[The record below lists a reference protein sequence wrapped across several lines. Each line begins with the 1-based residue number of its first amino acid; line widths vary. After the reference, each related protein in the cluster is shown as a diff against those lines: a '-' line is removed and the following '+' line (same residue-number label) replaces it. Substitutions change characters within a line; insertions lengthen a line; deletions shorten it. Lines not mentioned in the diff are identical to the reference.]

1 MVRLL
6 LAVCFLA
13 SCAASPLAHPA
24 SVYRFESWLGSDGGA
39 SLLQAGS
46 SSMRGSGVRLARA
59 RHADLHALAASNP
72 RAALRAMKRLDGA
85 RASLP
90 AFLEMHVEQRVDK
103 EASLTV
109 MAYVGRGEID
119 SKIERAVTF
128 KADDGA
134 VRTCTL
140 AKHST
145 YVDALPSRTSI
156 SAHGYATTGADGK
169 CSIVLEETACAL
181 EDMGGGKVEASYTA
195 SGKARTRTFGSR
207 KEAGSWCR
215 SIFMSSATVPS
226 GPFADTAKY
235 ADYVDAVIPNA
246 AKIRAWENSGS
257 AKGMLFINATQTQS
271 FFKYPAPAKRHSIK
285 EVRVVVWWV
294 GGRDGGVCV
303 CGSDGEAHGG
313 AGGARGRGVWIRCG
327 AGEKRRRGV
336 VGSGGVRV
344 CVNTVLTDYVIYG
357 VRAHEF
363 GPQPGSQ
370 RRLFPKSVSL
380 SFLLGFCWVVRPPKQ
395 TLHHVLRCYAPRPF
409 FFAPW
414 VGVSNLA
421 HDLHRP
427 HHATP
432 PQPPV
437 LLQTGC
443 NHEAP
448 HAAPVSFVRQTSRPP
463 PAEAPRPRRGAPA
476 AAASG
481 CI

>member
-1 MVRLL
+1 MLRLV
-6 LAVCFLA
+6 LAVCSLA

-24 SVYRFESWLGSDGGA
+24 SVYRFESWLGSDRGA

-46 SSMRGSGVRLARA
+46 SSVRGSAGVRLARA

-103 EASLTV
+103 EAALTV

-128 KADDGA
+128 KADDGTA
-134 VRTCTL
+134 RTCTL

-257 AKGMLFINATQTQS
+257 AKGMLFINSTQTQS

-285 EVRVVVWWV
+285 EVRVVC
-294 GGRDGGVCV
+294 VCVCVFV
-303 CGSDGEAHGG
+303 CGSDGEAQGG
-313 AGGARGRGVWIRCG
+313 AGRRGGGGAGARGRGVWSRYEE
-327 AGEKRRRGV
+327 AK
-336 VGSGGVRV
+336 SGGV
-344 CVNTVLTDYVIYG
+344 
-357 VRAHEF
+357 
-363 GPQPGSQ
+363 GS
-370 RRLFPKSVSL
+370 
-380 SFLLGFCWVVRPPKQ
+380 W
-395 TLHHVLRCYAPRPF
+395 
-409 FFAPW
+409 
-414 VGVSNLA
+414 
-421 HDLHRP
+421 
-427 HHATP
+427 
-432 PQPPV
+432 
-437 LLQTGC
+437 
-443 NHEAP
+443 
-448 HAAPVSFVRQTSRPP
+448 
-463 PAEAPRPRRGAPA
+463 A
-476 AAASG
+476 AAL
-481 CI
+481 

>member
-1 MVRLL
+1 MLRLV
-6 LAVCFLA
+6 LAVCSLA

-24 SVYRFESWLGSDGGA
+24 SVYRFESWLGSDRGA

-46 SSMRGSGVRLARA
+46 SSVRGSAGVRLARA

-103 EASLTV
+103 EAALTV

-128 KADDGA
+128 KADDGTA
-134 VRTCTL
+134 RTCTL

-257 AKGMLFINATQTQS
+257 AKGMLFINSTQTQS

-285 EVRVVVWWV
+285 EVCVCRQCRGRASAPPGSSRNKNKNKNR
-294 GGRDGGVCV
+294 GGRRKQKEAEGSRREAEGRQKWGNGG
-303 CGSDGEAHGG
+303 
-313 AGGARGRGVWIRCG
+313 
-327 AGEKRRRGV
+327 
-336 VGSGGVRV
+336 
-344 CVNTVLTDYVIYG
+344 
-357 VRAHEF
+357 
-363 GPQPGSQ
+363 
-370 RRLFPKSVSL
+370 LFCLCLSLYLLFCLCLSLYLAASLPLFLSLNSL
-380 SFLLGFCWVVRPPKQ
+380 SLSLSLYF
-395 TLHHVLRCYAPRPF
+395 
-409 FFAPW
+409 
-414 VGVSNLA
+414 
-421 HDLHRP
+421 
-427 HHATP
+427 
-432 PQPPV
+432 
-437 LLQTGC
+437 
-443 NHEAP
+443 
-448 HAAPVSFVRQTSRPP
+448 
-463 PAEAPRPRRGAPA
+463 
-476 AAASG
+476 
-481 CI
+481 